1 MVILP
6 NDRVLLLTQERIKAM
21 SDTKISLNNEAARI
35 KKIIEEKEKKR
46 NFAEPA
52 ALPSF
57 DREIRQLKRQLKNV
71 QEAIEIQARESEVG
85 ETQLDEITKARILE
99 NKLYEEA
106 VETGIDFNNHDNP
119 ILVSIHRLGLS
130 IELVDILTDAANLDK
145 ECEEKFPDIWY
156 FTEPLNNAIAAKE
169 KCVIQAKEKYD
180 DAELKK
186 TEIEKRL
193 QASKENGDV
202 ENIIMLTDQ
211 LEDEKKVVQ
220 CLKELLSAEEKKPAL
235 SAGDSLAAW
244 EKVCE
249 VYGYEWRNRLQAVLL
264 AAQIYHENLQQLDE
278 LNKNLWL
285 VRKNIQN
292 IGEANGDTD
301 VRIKGQKI
309 TCNLPDLSKVMSMDE
324 EARLMSTV
332 FFRRG
337 EML

>member
-1 MVILP
+1 
-6 NDRVLLLTQERIKAM
+6 M
-21 SDTKISLNNEAARI
+21 SDTKISLNNEVARI
-35 KKIIEEKEKKR
+35 KQIIEEKEKKR
-46 NFAEPA
+46 NFTEPA
-52 ALPSF
+52 AISSF
-57 DREIRQLKRQLKNV
+57 DREIRQLKRKLQNV
-71 QEAIEIQARESEVG
+71 QEAIEIEARGSEAG
-85 ETQLDEITKARILE
+85 ETQLDEITKAKTLE

-106 VETGIDFNNHDNP
+106 VEAGIDFNNHDNP
-119 ILVSIHRLGLS
+119 MLVSIHRLGLS

-145 ECEEKFPDIWY
+145 EREEKFPDIWY

-180 DAELKK
+180 DAEQEKM
-186 TEIEKRL
+186 EIEKKL

-202 ENIIMLTDQ
+202 KNIIILTDQ
-211 LEDEKKVVQ
+211 LEDAKKVVQ
-220 CLKELLSAEEKKPAL
+220 CLKELLSAEEEKPAL
-235 SAGDSLAAW
+235 SAGDSLVAW
-244 EKVCE
+244 EKVCG
-249 VYGYEWRNRLQAVLL
+249 VYGYEWRNRLQAILL

-285 VRKNIQN
+285 VRKSIQN

-324 EARLMSTV
+324 KARLMSTV

>member
-1 MVILP
+1 
-6 NDRVLLLTQERIKAM
+6 M
-21 SDTKISLNNEAARI
+21 SDTKISLNNEVARI
-35 KKIIEEKEKKR
+35 KQIIEEKEKKR
-46 NFAEPA
+46 NFTEPA
-52 ALPSF
+52 AIPAI
-57 DREIRQLKRQLKNV
+57 DREIRQLKRRLQNI
-71 QEAIEIQARESEVG
+71 QESVKIQEIDTEA
-85 ETQLDEITKARILE
+85 ETISLDEVTKAKIAE
-99 NKLYEEA
+99 GKLYEEA
-106 VETGIDFNNHDNP
+106 AEAHIDFNNHDNP
-119 ILVSIHRLGLS
+119 MLVSVHRLGES
-130 IELVDILTDAANLDK
+130 IELVDILTDAANLNK
-145 ECEEKFPDIWY
+145 EYANSFPDIGY

-180 DAELKK
+180 DAEQKK
-186 TEIEKRL
+186 MEIEKKL

-202 ENIIMLTDQ
+202 ENIIILTDQ
-211 LEDEKKVVQ
+211 LEDAKKVVQ
-220 CLKELLSAEEKKPAL
+220 CLKELLSAEEEKPAL

-244 EKVCE
+244 EKVCG
-249 VYGYEWRNRLQAVLL
+249 VYGYEWRNRLQAILL

-285 VRKNIQN
+285 VRKSIQN

>member
-1 MVILP
+1 M
-6 NDRVLLLTQERIKAM
+6 RE
-21 SDTKISLNNEAARI
+21 
-35 KKIIEEKEKKR
+35 KR
-46 NFAEPA
+46 NFTESA
-52 ALPSF
+52 AIPSF
-57 DREIRQLKRQLKNV
+57 EREIRQLKRQLQNV
-71 QEAIEIQARESEVG
+71 QEAIEIQARGSEAG
-85 ETQLDEITKARILE
+85 ETQLDEITKAKTLE

-106 VETGIDFNNHDNP
+106 VEAGIDFNNHDNP
-119 ILVSIHRLGLS
+119 MLVSIHRLGLS

-145 ECEEKFPDIWY
+145 EREEKFPDIWY
-156 FTEPLNNAIAAKE
+156 FTESLNNAIAAKE

-180 DAELKK
+180 DAEQKK
-186 TEIEKRL
+186 MEIEKKL
-193 QASKENGDV
+193 QASKEHGDV
-202 ENIIMLTDQ
+202 ENIIILTDQ
-211 LEDEKKVVQ
+211 LEDAKKVVQ
-220 CLKELLSAEEKKPAL
+220 CLKELLSAEEEKPAL

-244 EKVCE
+244 EKVCG
-249 VYGYEWRNRLQAVLL
+249 VYGYEWHNILQAILL

-285 VRKNIQN
+285 VRKSIQN

-301 VRIKGQKI
+301 DRIKGQKI